1 MEYNKEEIR
10 EKFKDLF
17 EYSLDF
23 IFVHDLKG
31 NFLDANEIALTTLGF
46 EREDL
51 PNISFL
57 NLIDE
62 EQLKMAFELLKKV
75 LKEGKQGTPAEY
87 KLKTKDGNF
96 IYVETYGIPL
106 RNEGKIY
113 AILGIGKNITER
125 KITEQY
131 LKESEERFRALY
143 ESTPFAILLINSK
156 GIVMDCN
163 PKFSEM
169 FQYDKD
175 EIVDKEIRKLEA
187 IRPEDLSTLLKLF
200 KQLVDG
206 EEVHRVDLQLKKKDG
221 SLIWVNMQAKIFEIS
236 GEKFAQVIMHEHKES
251 TIIGQEKS

>member
-75 LKEGKQGTPAEY
+75 LKEGKQGTQAEY
-87 KLKTKDGNF
+87 KLKTKDGNL

-106 RNEGKIY
+106 GKEGKRWMPENKIVRPIVPREGQHKTGY
-113 AILGIGKNITER
+113 RQNSDGINH
-125 KITEQY
+125 
-131 LKESEERFRALY
+131 
-143 ESTPFAILLINSK
+143 
-156 GIVMDCN
+156 D
-163 PKFSEM
+163 
-169 FQYDKD
+169 
-175 EIVDKEIRKLEA
+175 
-187 IRPEDLSTLLKLF
+187 
-200 KQLVDG
+200 
-206 EEVHRVDLQLKKKDG
+206 DLQPGVRDD
-221 SLIWVNMQAKIFEIS
+221 SPYV
-236 GEKFAQVIMHEHKES
+236 
-251 TIIGQEKS
+251 